1 MTTANYPANYKETEQ
16 RAFKEAEDFQRSR
29 KRRDMGIFDAL
40 NENIKAKDQISY
52 AAKENR
58 KTAKE
63 LAEQYKSGSFKVSDD
78 VTVMPG
84 YTDSGFTL
92 PGVQGRSFGGLIGTG
107 LGAVAGGIIGLS
119 YMTYKAWL
127 GGYTPKNAVSIEYF
141 GLYWHFVDLI
151 WVLVFPFFYL
161 Y

>member
-1 MTTANYPANYKETEQ
+1 MTTAAYPSDYKQTEA
-16 RAFKEAEDFQRSR
+16 RVFKDAENFQKSR

-92 PGVQGRSFGGLIGTG
+92 PGVQGRSFGGLIGTVG
-107 LGAVAGGIIGLS
+107 GAVAGSFIPGVGPMMGSQIGGKVGS
-119 YMTYKAWL
+119 Y
-127 GGYTPKNAVSIEYF
+127 F
-141 GLYWHFVDLI
+141 
-151 WVLVFPFFYL
+151 
-161 Y
+161 

>member
-1 MTTANYPANYKETEQ
+1 MSALGNLPSNYKETEA
-16 RAFKEAEDFQRSR
+16 RAFKEADDFRR
-29 KRRDMGIFDAL
+29 KRRDLGIFDAL

-92 PGVQGRSFGGLIGTG
+92 PGVQGRSFGGLIGTVG
-107 LGAVAGGIIGLS
+107 GAVAGSFIPGVGPMMGSQIGGKVGS
-119 YMTYKAWL
+119 Y
-127 GGYTPKNAVSIEYF
+127 F
-141 GLYWHFVDLI
+141 
-151 WVLVFPFFYL
+151 
-161 Y
+161 